1 MIIIFSRLDLVPW
14 HSRPE
19 PRRRIDDTDL
29 IRQIRLECFVVDG
42 GWPVAINRV
51 RFSTCMSVCVS
62 RMKGDNPWR
71 SARRRA
77 HTQQCHKLPNQI
89 LSFPPAYVTQPF
101 SPINVMP
108 QWIAGCIMAII
119 YYSPS
124 FRLITSECDCFNRV
138 TAMSEPTLL
147 HLSHVYRSLALLRNC
162 VVYFKEVIT

>member
-1 MIIIFSRLDLVPW
+1 
-14 HSRPE
+14 
-19 PRRRIDDTDL
+19 
-29 IRQIRLECFVVDG
+29 
-42 GWPVAINRV
+42 
-51 RFSTCMSVCVS
+51 
-62 RMKGDNPWR
+62 MKVG
-71 SARRRA
+71 AARRA

-147 HLSHVYRSLALLRNC
+147 HLSHVYRSLSLSLALLRNA
-162 VVYFKEVIT
+162 VVYFKDKSLRSIFMSTLHRLKVAEKINVDQSQFCCCNGLQPLHIQYLISFSVSI